1 DCPVTKGFSVVVAL
15 KDNAKDIA
23 SIAFTLKQ
31 WGNKA
36 QTATLSTSTDG
47 LTFTE
52 TGVSSSDFS
61 IPTTALGNGI
71 KAVKITFSS
80 ASNQVGIVSAT
91 IDVKTAAGVTV
102 ITPTITPASCDFLG
116 KQQVTIACETA
127 GADIFYTT
135 DGSAPTTTS
144 TKYTAPFDVTAT
156 TTVKAIASKG
166 ADLSGIAF
174 ATYTKITEIA
184 TLAAFNLLTKG
195 DDPCMLTC
203 DITIVHINGGSNF
216 IKDAAGTAGLIFKYD
231 AIKDGIFPA
240 GTQVG
245 DVLTGT
251 LKFTVGEYSGLTQ
264 IVPTASTYTKK
275 ETATIEPAVAT
286 VAEIVANIDNYKHKL
301 VKLVNV
307 KFAADYTFNG
317 TARTQDVAQSGATI
331 TCYDKFK
338 SLTVAVAAAKN
349 YDIVGIAGQNVKG
362 SATTFQIYPRVNEDI
377 TENGS
382 TGISSEQVNS
392 AIYSS
397 NGIVYVQ
404 AEVGERIV
412 VSNIAGQV
420 IANIAAEAGI
430 TPINNLPAKQLL
442 IVKAGDKVAK
452 IIL

>member
-1 DCPVTKGFSVVVAL
+1 
-15 KDNAKDIA
+15 
-23 SIAFTLKQ
+23 
-31 WGNKA
+31 
-36 QTATLSTSTDG
+36 
-47 LTFTE
+47 
-52 TGVSSSDFS
+52 
-61 IPTTALGNGI
+61 
-71 KAVKITFSS
+71 
-80 ASNQVGIVSAT
+80 
-91 IDVKTAAGVTV
+91 
-102 ITPTITPASCDFLG
+102 
-116 KQQVTIACETA
+116 
-127 GADIFYTT
+127 
-135 DGSAPTTTS
+135 
-144 TKYTAPFDVTAT
+144 
-156 TTVKAIASKG
+156 
-166 ADLSGIAF
+166 
-174 ATYTKITEIA
+174 
-184 TLAAFNLLTKG
+184 
-195 DDPCMLTC
+195 
-203 DITIVHINGGSNF
+203 
-216 IKDAAGTAGLIFKYD
+216 
-231 AIKDGIFPA
+231 
-240 GTQVG
+240 
-245 DVLTGT
+245 
-251 LKFTVGEYSGLTQ
+251 
-264 IVPTASTYTKK
+264 
-275 ETATIEPAVAT
+275 
-286 VAEIVANIDNYKHKL
+286 
-301 VKLVNV
+301 VNV